1 MKSTIDSLTTAFER
15 LSGREQIMTLFLVV
29 SIFTFVLGMSTY
41 FVQKD
46 LTRRTARIAAKE
58 KKLVELQGLRADY
71 QRRLAD
77 QNRLAAEIRKN
88 NSTRLLSYIETV
100 SKQANTEIRNAA
112 ERSGQAIGSGA
123 LKEVGAEVSVQN
135 VSIDRLYDFL
145 KRIEGGN
152 RLIKVRK
159 LDIKTRFDNPK
170 MLDAKVTV
178 GTFKVSES

>member
-1 MKSTIDSLTTAFER
+1 MKSQIDSLTAAFER
-15 LSGREQIMTLFLVV
+15 LSGREQIMTLFMVI
-29 SIFTFVLGMSTY
+29 SIFAFLLGMSTY
-41 FVQKD
+41 FVQND
-46 LTRRTARIAAKE
+46 LVRRSARIAAKE
-58 KKLVELQGLRADY
+58 KKLVLLQGLRADY

-77 QNRLAAEIRKN
+77 QNRLAAEIQKN
-88 NSTRLLSYIETV
+88 NSTRLLSYLETV

-112 ERSGQAIGSGA
+112 ERTGQAGA
-123 LKEVGAEVSVQN
+123 TGNIREVAAEVSVQN

-159 LDIKTRFDNPK
+159 LEIKSRFDNPK

-178 GTFKVSES
+178 GTFKVAEG